1 MVPESMCAFKCVKG
15 WFLACCAGLC
25 AGNRVVAATV
35 ASSAEK
41 LDDEGEAN
49 EEVGG
54 EDLRAGRAESIRR
67 KEQQS

>member
-1 MVPESMCAFKCVKG
+1 M
-15 WFLACCAGLC
+15 
-25 AGNRVVAATV
+25 AATV

-54 EDLRAGRAESIRR
+54 QDLRAGRAESMTR